1 MLSGIHRYVVV
12 TFLVASLV
20 ILIFE
25 SVCSSCTRL
34 NSYVLCLTEQE
45 IVKCSFLVVDTVTIL
60 ATFVLILVGQYAQLL
75 VSIELSA
82 CLLPVLELVFLVS
95 TSRMAKGI
103 IYTWD

>member
-25 SVCSSCTRL
+25 SVCSSCTPL

-45 IVKCSFLVVDTVTIL
+45 IVKCSFLVGDTVTIL
-60 ATFVLILVGQYAQLL
+60 VSFVLIFVRQYAHLL

-82 CLLPVLELVFLVS
+82 CLLPMLELVFCVN
-95 TSRMAKGI
+95 
-103 IYTWD
+103 